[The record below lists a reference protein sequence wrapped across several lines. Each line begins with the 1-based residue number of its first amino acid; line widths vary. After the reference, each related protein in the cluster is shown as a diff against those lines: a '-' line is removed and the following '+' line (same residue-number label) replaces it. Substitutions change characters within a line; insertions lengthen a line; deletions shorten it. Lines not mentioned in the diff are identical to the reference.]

1 VRHLSTHHRKT
12 LRTTLVASTVAISA
26 LGATVAMTTPAS
38 ALSWS
43 CKTSSKTIDDAGYSG
58 PWPDNWD
65 FKIKACAA
73 RSGGYA
79 YGKATLSWDAPP
91 SYSGNT
97 STFDAAQLRLFL
109 VRPDSGATVKTA
121 TYDIEYK
128 LEHSNSAGNG
138 SWTTPTIKFKT
149 SKRVYADTTLRL
161 DWNNDGKSYRNYQFT
176 GSPSV

>member
-1 VRHLSTHHRKT
+1 MRKT
-12 LRTTLVASTVAISA
+12 LAASAVAVSV
-26 LGATVAMTTPAS
+26 LGATVALATPAS

-43 CKTSSKTIDDAGYSG
+43 CKTSSKSIDDAGYSG

-65 FKIKACAA
+65 FKIKVCAA
-73 RSGGYA
+73 RSGGYG
-79 YGKATLSWDAPP
+79 YGKATISWDAPP
-91 SYSGNT
+91 SYSGVT
-97 STFDAAQLRLFL
+97 TTFDAAQLRLVL

-121 TYDIEYK
+121 AYDIEYK
-128 LEHSNSAGNG
+128 LEHSNSSGNG

-161 DWNNDGKSYRNYQFT
+161 NWDNDGKDYRNYGFT